1 MPNPFSR
8 WVGFPTN
15 KKDRQMSYVPPRL
28 VPKKDEML
36 ALHSEWANDYSQ
48 MRICTR
54 RVGSS
59 TTIIV
64 DVTELSTG
72 RMARQD
78 HSLKLARAEARK
90 VGAASVDAV
99 KLCDYR
105 ADRKVSK
112 VDGSIHLIKIRITS
126 FSFKGVE

>member
-1 MPNPFSR
+1 
-8 WVGFPTN
+8 
-15 KKDRQMSYVPPRL
+15 MSYVPPRL
-28 VPKKDEML
+28 TPKKDEL
-36 ALHSEWANDYSQ
+36 LSLHSEWANDDSQ

-59 TTIIV
+59 ATIIV

-72 RMARQD
+72 RMARQN
-78 HSLKLARAEARK
+78 HALKLAQIEARK
-90 VGAASVDAV
+90 VGAASVDTV

-112 VDGSIHLIKIRITS
+112 VDGTIHLVKIRVTS